1 VYNLIGLLGNEGDAR
16 PGRTETPAS
25 GAALMDTARCRAQ
38 RLPQRMPYTCI
49 AYRKTEP
56 PSPELLGRVL
66 EGLKRL

>member
-1 VYNLIGLLGNEGDAR
+1 VYKLIGLLGNEGDAR

-25 GAALMDTARCRAQ
+25 GAVFMDAARCRAQ
-38 RLPQRMPYTCI
+38 RLPRRMPYACI
-49 AYRKTEP
+49 ASRQTDP